1 MRRVGYLAGGSA
13 LAIALSLGLSS
24 TALAQDATEVEAVVV
39 TGSLIR
45 GTPEDAALPVDV
57 IGAEELAKQGSP
69 TTVDLIK
76 GLSVSN
82 GVLGDTN
89 QFDARAQGSEGSG
102 SVNLRGLGPTR
113 TLVLINGKRM
123 AINPLALAGAGAVDT
138 NIIPVAAIGRI
149 EVLKD
154 GAAATYGSDA
164 IGGVVNFITRSNFS
178 GLEASASYRNVD
190 GSDGD
195 YTFSVIGGWSSD
207 RFSLFGAV
215 GFQSRSELSLLERDW
230 AIQPYENNPEGGW
243 SSFGNPS
250 TIIPALPA
258 PPFAIAAQTHRDTG
272 CAALGGRG
280 GFSGS
285 TPVCQAQFTPWD
297 NLVEKE
303 DRWQVYGQIDVDL
316 SDTTKFHGEAFY
328 SRTEVPEWKTSP
340 SYLLLASPDSATVP
354 APFSAAGRF
363 YVPPTNPAL
372 IAYQAANPGFNLAN
386 GVYLAVNRPFFVG
399 GNPQFD
405 YGPST
410 GERVYDAFRLAA
422 DISGEFDLG
431 VNWSFGAQYSEEKGY
446 STGYDTIVGRYQLAL
461 RGLGGANCNGIVAGQ
476 PGSTCQWGN
485 PFSNGI
491 PSNRITGVAN
501 PNFNPA
507 LANSKALAEWIMPKR
522 ETEQTS
528 GLFVLE
534 GLLSGQ
540 FTPIELGGGSPAWA
554 VGIQYRRS
562 TIQIVQSDN
571 SNRALNPCLNTP
583 INGDVSCA
591 VPNGPYGFLGVTAEI
606 DLNQDVRS
614 VFGELNLP
622 FTDSFNVTIAGRME
636 DYGGSVG
643 NTFDPKISARWQVVD
658 QFAIRGSLGTTFRA
672 PTASQVNGSNFV
684 TSLQNIQG
692 AFRAVDIYGNNDL
705 SPETATTYSVGAIL
719 DLGAFKATLDYWS
732 FDFQDPITT
741 DPLGGMAAAMFP
753 TGVLTTDPL
762 HPCNAAA
769 FAGLKSRFTFN
780 GTCSTTNLGRV
791 KTFTVNGAEVK
802 TSGIDLL
809 ADYRIEDVFGGS
821 LTVGTSATYVLEYVI
836 GDTSVEGIMVSP
848 GFDAVGLLN
857 FQTTAYPLPQMKGNL
872 FFEWNSGAHNARWT
886 IRYIDGYTDQR
897 TAPFCTVLPPGPAP
911 AGQCVTQYRTTVSS
925 ADGLVVAGGKDLDA
939 FVTSDFTYRVFLPWD
954 VTGSLTVENV
964 FDEDPP
970 FARLELNYDPFTAS
984 GLGRNWKVS
993 LTKKF

>member
-24 TALAQDATEVEAVVV
+24 TALAQDTTEVEAVIV

-57 IGAEELAKQGSP
+57 ISTEELAKQGSP

-76 GLSVSN
+76 SLSVSN

-89 QFDARAQGSEGSG
+89 QFDSRAQGSEGSG

-123 AINPLALAGAGAVDT
+123 AINPFALAGAGAVDT
-138 NIIPVAAIGRI
+138 NVIPVAAIGRI

-164 IGGVVNFITRSNFS
+164 IGGVVNFITRSNFN
-178 GLEASASYRNVD
+178 GVEASASYRNID

-195 YTFSVIGGWSSD
+195 YTFSVIGGWNSD
-207 RFSLFGAV
+207 RISVFGAI

-230 AIQPYENNPEGGW
+230 ATQPYENNPEGGW
-243 SSFGNPS
+243 SAAGNPG

-258 PPFAIAAQTHRDTG
+258 FPFAIAAQTHRDTG
-272 CAALGGRG
+272 CAALGGRT
-280 GFSGS
+280 GFSGT
-285 TPVCQAQFTPWD
+285 TPVCQWQYTEWD

-340 SYLLLASPDSATVP
+340 SYALLAVPDAVTVP
-354 APFSAAGRF
+354 APFSVARRF
-363 YVPPTNPAL
+363 YVPQTNPGL

-386 GVYLAVNRPFFVG
+386 GAYLAANRPYGLG
-399 GNPQFD
+399 GNPAFD

-410 GERVYDAFRLAA
+410 GERTYDAFRFAA
-422 DISGEFDLG
+422 DLSGEFGLG
-431 VNWSFGAQYSEEKGY
+431 VNWSFGAQYSEETGY
-446 STGYDTIVGRYQLAL
+446 RSGYDTIVGRYQQAL
-461 RGLGGANCNGIVAGQ
+461 TGFGGANCNGIRAGLA
-476 PGSTCQWGN
+476 GSTCEWAN

-491 PSNRITGVAN
+491 PSNAITGTPN

-507 LANSKALAEWIMPKR
+507 LADSKELAAWIFPKL

-528 GLFVLE
+528 TLFVME

-554 VGIQYRRS
+554 VGVQYRKS
-562 TIQIVQSDN
+562 TFETWYNDI
-571 SNRALNPCLNTP
+571 SNRDLNPCLNTP
-583 INGDVSCA
+583 INGSTTCTA
-591 VPNGPYGFLGVTAEI
+591 PQGPFGFLGVGSPVN
-606 DLNQDVRS
+606 LSQDVRS
-614 VFGELNLP
+614 VFTELMLP
-622 FTDSFNVTIAGRME
+622 FTDTFNVTVAARLE
-636 DYGGSVG
+636 DYGGTIGS
-643 NTFDPKISARWQVVD
+643 TFDPKISARWQVVD
-658 QFAIRGSLGTTFRA
+658 QFALRGSLGTTFRA
-672 PTASQVNGSNFV
+672 PTAGQVNGTNFV
-684 TSLQNIQG
+684 TSLQSILG
-692 AFRAVDIYGNNDL
+692 VFRAVDIYGNEDL
-705 SPETATTYSVGAIL
+705 TPETATTYSVGAIL
-719 DLGAFKATLDYWS
+719 NLGAFKATLDYWN

-741 DPLGGMAAAMFP
+741 EPVAGLVNTLFP
-753 TGVLTTDPL
+753 NGAVGLNNCGNP
-762 HPCNAAA
+762 A
-769 FAGLKSRFTFN
+769 FAAIEARFTFT
-780 GTCSTTNLGRV
+780 GACGSTTLARLAT
-791 KTFTVNGAEVK
+791 KTVNGAAVK
-802 TSGIDLL
+802 TSGVDLI
-809 ADYRIEDVFGGS
+809 ADYRFEDVFGGS
-821 LTVGTSATYVLEYVI
+821 LTIGTTATYVIEYTTD
-836 GDTSVEGIMVSP
+836 DTFVEGFLVSP

-857 FQTTAYPLPQMKGNL
+857 YQTTAYPLPQMKGNL
-872 FFEWNSGAHNARWT
+872 YVEWNSGPHNARWT
-886 IRYIDGYTDQR
+886 MRYIDGYTDQR
-897 TAPFCTVLPPGPAP
+897 LAPFAANAYRGSDP
-911 AGQCVTQYRTTVSS
+911 AGTAFTVS
-925 ADGLVVAGGKDLDA
+925 AGKNIDS
-939 FVTSDFTYRVFLPWD
+939 FTTHDFTYRVFLPWD
-954 VTGSLTVENV
+954 VTAAATVENI

-970 FARLELNYDPFTAS
+970 FARLDLNYDPFTAS